1 MKIKKTIFREYDIRG
16 VAGDKFDKKLVEEYE
31 KWYGKFPGV
40 TLDLESAEA
49 IGKGYGT
56 IIKRAGGQKVII
68 GYEKRPFG
76 DKLKDAFTKGVLSTG
91 ISVIDGDILLTP
103 MVYFFTA
110 HLKLDGGVSVTGSHN
125 IYFYNGFKMM
135 KKDVRPVFGKELQV
149 MHQMIETEDFETAT
163 TPGTVEKIEN
173 LNDIYFN
180 YMYDHIKLAKSFNLA
195 LDCGNGSAGLFAE
208 KYLTKLGCKIV
219 KGLYLNVDTSFPNH
233 VPDPEPPQNLKDL
246 VAAVKEVKADMGI
259 AFDADG
265 DRAGFVDEK
274 GNIIQPDDI
283 LILLAR
289 DVLKR
294 HPGKTVLFDVK
305 STYLIEELIPQYGG
319 KALMHR
325 TGHAPIKETMI
336 TRDDMILG
344 GEVSGHQFFKEDYYG
359 IDDGLWSVARILELL
374 SKQDKPLSQL
384 IAELPR
390 PIRTPEI
397 KIPVAD
403 EEKFSI
409 IERITKIFSQK
420 YETITLD
427 GSRVKFTP
435 KSWGLIRASNTSP
448 YLTLRFEALTEPEII
463 KMKNAFQDEMDKFPE
478 IKDKLDR
485 KNVAS
490 LTGTLG
496 WL

>member
-16 VAGDKFDKKLVEEYE
+16 VAGDKFDQKLVKEYE
-31 KWYGKFPGV
+31 KWYGEFPGV
-40 TLDLESAEA
+40 TLDLQAAEA

-56 IIKRAGGQKVII
+56 IISRQGGKKVIV

-76 DKLKDAFTKGVLSTG
+76 DKLKDAFIKGILSTG
-91 ISVIDGDILLTP
+91 VSVIDGDVLLTP
-103 MVYFFTA
+103 MVYFLTA
-110 HLKLDGGVSVTGSHN
+110 HLHLDGGVSITGSHN
-125 IYFYNGFKMM
+125 VYFYNGFKMM
-135 KKDVRPVFGKELQV
+135 KKNVRPLFGKEIQLL
-149 MHQMIETEDFETAT
+149 HTMIEKEDFIKAPAAGQLEQN
-163 TPGTVEKIEN
+163 KN
-173 LNDIYFN
+173 LSQIYFD
-180 YMYDHIKLAKSFNLA
+180 YLAKYIKPVKSFRLVV
-195 LDCGNGSAGLFAE
+195 DCGNGSAGLFAE
-208 KYLTKLGCKIV
+208 ELFNRLGSKIV

-246 VAAVKEVKADMGI
+246 VSAVKETGADLGV

-294 HPGKTVLFDVK
+294 HPGKTILFDVK
-305 STYLIEELIPQYGG
+305 STYLIEELIPQFGG
-319 KALMHR
+319 KALMHK
-325 TGHAPIKETMI
+325 TGHAPIKESII
-336 TRDDMILG
+336 TNKDIILG

-359 IDDGLWSVARILELL
+359 IDDGFWSVARVLELL
-374 SKQDKPLSQL
+374 AKQDKTLSQL
-384 IAELPR
+384 IAQLPR
-390 PIRTPEI
+390 PVRTPEI

-403 EEKFSI
+403 ERKFPI
-409 IERITKIFSQK
+409 IEKLTKIFSQK

-427 GSRVKFTP
+427 GSRVKFSA

-448 YLTLRFEALTEPEII
+448 YLTLRFEAPTEAEII
-463 KMKNAFQDEMDKFPE
+463 KMKNIFQDEMDKFPE

-485 KNVAS
+485 KKVVS